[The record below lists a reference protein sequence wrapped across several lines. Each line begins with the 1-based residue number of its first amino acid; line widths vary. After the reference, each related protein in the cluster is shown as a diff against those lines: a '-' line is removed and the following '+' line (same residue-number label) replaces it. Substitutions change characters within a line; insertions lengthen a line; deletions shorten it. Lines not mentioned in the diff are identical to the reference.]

1 MAESDEGVDSWRALY
16 EKCEVIGDDRT
27 SLHRPT
33 AEELDRFEARNAVKL
48 PAGYRGFIRVFG
60 PGVFQFSRYQI
71 IIKGPYSGTKP
82 SDLKTAIERCKTL
95 KNETWMD
102 EQLRR
107 LIIFAHNGLG
117 NEFGWDPQEAT
128 DPQAPEFAVYA
139 WYRDDTAV
147 KMANTFMGFIKV
159 CLDTKACLEHMRHK
173 VYKPDAAESDLSYLD
188 ASPGRVF
195 KRYW

>member
-1 MAESDEGVDSWRALY
+1 MPETEENLDQWRKLY
-16 EKCEVIGDDRT
+16 ERCEVVGDDRT

-33 AEELDRFEARNAVKL
+33 AEELDRFEAKTGVRL
-48 PAGYRGFIRVFG
+48 PSGYRGFMRVFG

-82 SDLKTAIERCKTL
+82 SDLETAIERCKKL
-95 KNETWMD
+95 KNEQGMD

-107 LIIFAHNGLG
+107 LVVFAHNGLG

-128 DPQAPEFAVYA
+128 DPHAPEFAVYA

-147 KMANTFMGFIKV
+147 KMANTFRGFIKV
-159 CLDTKACLEHMRHK
+159 CLDTKACLEHMRRK
-173 VYKPDAAESDLSYLD
+173 VYKPDAAESDLSPLD
-188 ASPGRVF
+188 ELPGRVF